1 MADEGFEQP
10 ATNGD
15 HGCANEIRAESGV
28 ALEYDDPGQCKEN
41 SDQQPEGSG
50 RDEDEVEI
58 GAAATVTEMYA
69 ERNQMRRYPDSQN
82 AGTEP
87 FSEGAACASPPA
99 NTAAPRKVAQTATMP
114 LRLRRGRCASM
125 NIGHNFCATP
135 M

>member
-87 FSEGAACASPPA
+87 FSEGAGVRKPTGKYSRSEKGSPDCDD
-99 NTAAPRKVAQTATMP
+99 AAPAPARKVRKHEHWP
-114 LRLRRGRCASM
+114 
-125 NIGHNFCATP
+125 
-135 M
+135 